1 MKRILFLVVLFASA
15 CSQHPSAEKVI
26 FGKIWTGD
34 DKQSVVEG
42 IAINADT
49 IVATGTRSDIQ
60 EWVGEGTVVTEA
72 PSGGLVVPGFIDS
85 HTHFVTGGLALLS
98 IQLRDAKTRE
108 EFINR
113 FKEYAAR
120 QTPGTWIMGGDWDHM
135 NWGGELPTR
144 EWIDS
149 VTRNNPVWVNRLD
162 GHM

>member
-60 EWVGEGTVVTEA
+60 E
-72 PSGGLVVPGFIDS
+72 
-85 HTHFVTGGLALLS
+85 
-98 IQLRDAKTRE
+98 
-108 EFINR
+108 
-113 FKEYAAR
+113 
-120 QTPGTWIMGGDWDHM
+120 
-135 NWGGELPTR
+135 
-144 EWIDS
+144 
-149 VTRNNPVWVNRLD
+149 
-162 GHM
+162 